1 MKVIFNYGVTKIIW
15 GFSVN
20 NWGLIWGLK
29 VSLKFEKIKRDVEL
43 WFYILQEIH
52 LFFVVF
58 SLF

>member
-1 MKVIFNYGVTKIIW
+1 MDHETIILKKRTVRVTKIIW

-43 WFYILQEIH
+43 WLYRL
-52 LFFVVF
+52 
-58 SLF
+58 